1 MIKIIIFLSSSHN
14 FCANPDGDS
23 TPWCYTTD
31 RNKRWEYCSID
42 KRMSNNG
49 CDQWNSG
56 PYPIPIPTYSTYSPD
71 YANPYDIYNYGYSPP
86 RDIDSD
92 YIPIPIPTLAPKPY
106 RSSILPDERVC
117 GRRPEHFAQKAKYSQ
132 YDSSGKCLKNC
143 SQTRKQISFYDLS
156 FKKISKPSKTNKPSG
171 SGRFTRAADP
181 LGEPL
186 SRRPRIYHGQKSI
199 KMEFP
204 WFVAVD
210 PKKCGGTIIA
220 KSVSNL
226 TLNGSYRGHGLVI
239 VVKPPCL
246 RQLLQ

>member
-1 MIKIIIFLSSSHN
+1 M
-14 FCANPDGDS
+14 
-23 TPWCYTTD
+23 
-31 RNKRWEYCSID
+31 
-42 KRMSNNG
+42 
-49 CDQWNSG
+49 
-56 PYPIPIPTYSTYSPD
+56 
-71 YANPYDIYNYGYSPP
+71 
-86 RDIDSD
+86 
-92 YIPIPIPTLAPKPY
+92 
-106 RSSILPDERVC
+106 
-117 GRRPEHFAQKAKYSQ
+117 
-132 YDSSGKCLKNC
+132 KNC
-143 SQTRKQISFYDLS
+143 SQTRQRTSFYDLY
-156 FKKISKPSKTNKPSG
+156 FKRFSKPSKSRKPSG

-181 LGEPL
+181 LSEPL

-246 RQLLQ
+246 RQLPQWYKMLQPDMYFSILSQRVIVLLMLNRKTWRLWLDPS